1 MSNYNGRK
9 SNLDARSHDLRA
21 IPRQDNMQHAAAV
34 DPLVLRRTLLV
45 SGTAGQA
52 ARAVRPERRRS

>member
-1 MSNYNGRK
+1 MSNYNGRMGH
-9 SNLDARSHDLRA
+9 LDARQQDARA

-45 SGTAGQA
+45 SGTAGHA
-52 ARAVRPERRRS
+52 ARAPKPERRRS